1 MNAMMNISL
10 REDVPVAVIRRLLE
24 DAQLPTADIAPGTR
38 QRFIGAQAGG
48 DWFGVA
54 AIEPLGEVALLRSLA
69 VVAAKRS
76 QGLGRALINAAEALA
91 QSLGARVLY
100 LLTTSAAPYFAQSGY
115 TPMARD
121 DAPMAIR
128 TTTQFAS
135 LCPAT
140 ATLMRKE
147 LALHP

>member
-1 MNAMMNISL
+1 MNAMTDVSL
-10 REDVPVAVIRRLLE
+10 HEDVPVAVIRRLLE
-24 DAQLPTADIAPGTR
+24 DAQLPTADVAPGMR
-38 QRFIGAQAGG
+38 QRFIGAQVDG
-48 DWFGVA
+48 DWLGVV

-69 VVAAKRS
+69 VVAARRS
-76 QGLGRALINAAEALA
+76 QGLGRALIGAAQALA
-91 QSLGARVLY
+91 QSLGAHVCY
-100 LLTTSAAPYFAQSGY
+100 LLTTSAVPYFARLGY
-115 TPMARD
+115 TAMARD

-128 TTTQFAS
+128 TTTQFVS